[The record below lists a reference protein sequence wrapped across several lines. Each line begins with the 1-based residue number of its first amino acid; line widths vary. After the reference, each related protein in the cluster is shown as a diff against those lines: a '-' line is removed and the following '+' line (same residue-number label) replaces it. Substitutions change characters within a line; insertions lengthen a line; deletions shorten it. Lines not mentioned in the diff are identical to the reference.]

1 MSNTKN
7 QSKNQNLKV
16 TSIAALSEIGKGVPV
31 ELSGWTEDTPFVARL
46 RRASLSGMIKA
57 GKIDNPLM
65 AAAQRLYEGPRSRAS
80 ATFEELIKVQRL
92 VVSDALVEPSEA
104 VLKEAGLELTEQQVE
119 QIYTYAIRGAKALE
133 QFRALTENR
142 DADTHGDIKQGEA
155 EQTAGD

>member
-1 MSNTKN
+1 MNNKN
-7 QSKNQNLKV
+7 QSKNQSPKV

-31 ELSGWTEDTPFVARL
+31 ELSGWTEDAPFVARL

-57 GKIDNPLM
+57 GKIDNPLLT
-65 AAAQRLYEGPRSRAS
+65 AAQRLYEGSRSRAC

-104 VLKEAGLELTEQQVE
+104 VLKEMGLELTEQQVE

-133 QFRALTENR
+133 QFRAITEGR
-142 DADTHGDIKQGEA
+142 DADTNGDTKPGEA
-155 EQTAGD
+155 ERAAGD